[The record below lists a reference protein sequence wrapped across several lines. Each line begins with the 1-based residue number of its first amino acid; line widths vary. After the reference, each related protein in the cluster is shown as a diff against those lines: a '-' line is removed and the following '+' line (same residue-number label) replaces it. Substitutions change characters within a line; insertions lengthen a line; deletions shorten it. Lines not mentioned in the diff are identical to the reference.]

1 MDIKGGWREEV
12 LTFEKKCAWRI
23 MLISWTVKI
32 TNEAVWSELGKK
44 HCYYI
49 MWKHAYYIALDAYSF
64 RRNWA
69 SSKHSL
75 QDWQRE
81 QQAEG
86 GKQDCIDIVV
96 QWMKLDAL
104 CFDQLSQRQEILK
117 VNYAVANLHSW
128 RRKPRYWT
136 CWNVIPGE
144 IRVVL
149 ESN

>member
-1 MDIKGGWREEV
+1 
-12 LTFEKKCAWRI
+12 
-23 MLISWTVKI
+23 
-32 TNEAVWSELGKK
+32 
-44 HCYYI
+44 

-86 GKQDCIDIVV
+86 GKQSCIDNVV
-96 QWMKLDAL
+96 QWTKLEAL

-117 VNYAVANLHSW
+117 VNYASLWPTFIHEEENLDTELVGMSFLD
-128 RRKPRYWT
+128 KS
-136 CWNVIPGE
+136 G
-144 IRVVL
+144 L
-149 ESN
+149 S

>member
-1 MDIKGGWREEV
+1 MKQCGQSLE
-12 LTFEKKCAWRI
+12 
-23 MLISWTVKI
+23 
-32 TNEAVWSELGKK
+32 KK
-44 HCYYI
+44 HCYYS

-117 VNYAVANLHSW
+117 VNYASLWPTFIHEEENLDTELVGMSF
-128 RRKPRYWT
+128 
-136 CWNVIPGE
+136 
-144 IRVVL
+144 L
-149 ESN
+149 EKSGLS